1 MYLFLSRTSCA
12 SYYFLL
18 HFFILLLVHLTMEN
32 HLFALTVLP
41 LIPNLDYLF
50 ILFPLRFRPHAFA
63 TRPTLDIILQ
73 HEKIPILIGIFI
85 FIPVYYLI

>member
-1 MYLFLSRTSCA
+1 
-12 SYYFLL
+12 
-18 HFFILLLVHLTMEN
+18 MEN

-85 FIPVYYLI
+85 FIPVYYLIWWSKMCKAWKICVVCDENA